1 MNDNDRYS
9 SLYDA
14 FQQCAERFG
23 DNLFLRAPT
32 ANTADRMA
40 QGISYTYAE
49 THARVDE
56 LIPNYAARGLGKG
69 ERVALVFDS
78 RLEVYLHL
86 LALNALG
93 VSIVPLHSLGTDE
106 DLRYMILHSNSRLT
120 VCADQH
126 RARLD
131 TLLADL
137 DDRDKC
143 DVIGESDLKGS
154 VDPPAAVQTDLA
166 TEAAIVYTSG
176 TTGKPKG
183 CMLSNEYFLSLGIWY
198 NDLGG
203 LCSMDASDRL
213 LTPLPPN
220 HMNALCTSFT
230 AMMLCG
236 GCVIQL
242 DRFHPG
248 SWWQTVREEKATII
262 HSLGVMIAILLT
274 LPEDEAD
281 DFSQQIKF
289 CFGPGPDPR
298 HQANFEKR
306 FGFPLIDAWAMSETG
321 AGALTIAYEE
331 PRHVGERCIGKA
343 SEFMEYRIVDEQEQD
358 VVVGE
363 SGELLVRGKGDRPR
377 RNFFTGYYKDPD
389 ATEEGWRGGWWH
401 TGDVVRE
408 GPDGCLFFVDRRKNV
423 IRRSGENI
431 AAVEVEAALLQS
443 PHVEN
448 CAVCAVPDEI
458 RGDEVFAFV
467 IPHGAAPDA
476 ADIFRH
482 CAEHLTYF
490 KTPGYIAFV
499 DSLPLTASQKVSR
512 GEVKKMAGV
521 RVAHSDCIDLRKL
534 KRRKAS

>member
-1 MNDNDRYS
+1 MNDACEYS
-9 SLYDA
+9 SVYHA
-14 FQQCAERFG
+14 FQVSADRFG
-23 DNLFLRAPT
+23 DNVFLRAPPG
-32 ANTADRMA
+32 NTADGSP
-40 QGISYTYAE
+40 QGVSYTYAE
-49 THARVDE
+49 TRARVHD
-56 LIPNYAARGLGKG
+56 LILNYAALDLRKG

-106 DLRYMILHSNSRLT
+106 DLRYMIEHSDCRRA
-120 VCADQH
+120 VAADEH
-126 RARLD
+126 RARLES
-131 TLLADL
+131 LLSDP
-137 DDRDKC
+137 DDC
-143 DVIGESDLKGS
+143 NVIGESGLEGS
-154 VDPPAAVQTDLA
+154 NTPQPDVQTGLA
-166 TEAAIVYTSG
+166 SEAAIVYTSG
-176 TTGKPKG
+176 TTGKPKA
-183 CMLSNEYFLSLGIWY
+183 CMLSNEYFLALGTWY

-203 LCSMDASDRL
+203 ICSMDASDRL

-220 HMNALCTSFT
+220 HMNALATSFT

-236 GCVIQL
+236 GCVVQL

-274 LPEDEAD
+274 LPKDEAD
-281 DFSQQIKF
+281 DFSGQVKF

-298 HQANFEKR
+298 HQAIFEKR

-321 AGALTIAYEE
+321 AGSLTIAYEE
-331 PRHVGERCIGKA
+331 PRHVGERCIGKPGD
-343 SEFMEYRIVDEQEQD
+343 FMEYRIVDEQGTD
-358 VVVGE
+358 VSPGVA
-363 SGELLVRGKGDRPR
+363 GELLVRSKGDDPR
-377 RNFFTGYYKDPD
+377 RNFFSGYYKDPA

-401 TGDVVRE
+401 TGDVVSE
-408 GPDGCLFFVDRRKNV
+408 GQDGCLFFVDRRKNV

-431 AAVEVEAALLQS
+431 AAVEVEAILLQS
-443 PHVEN
+443 KDVDN

-467 IPHGAAPDA
+467 IPRGKTPDA
-476 ADIFRH
+476 GEIFRH

-499 DSLPLTASQKVSR
+499 DSLPLTPSQKVSR
-512 GEVKKMAGV
+512 GEVKKMAAE
-521 RVAHSDCIDLRKL
+521 RVANKDCVDLRKHK
-534 KRRKAS
+534 KRK